1 MLTARQLSRCRPLI
15 TVALIKLEDEK
26 LCVCFQQSWIFL
38 VVGEILNEYDVSVT
52 SLGNRQWSIIATT
65 ERPSDTEE
73 RSPNNP
79 QAEVLQ

>member
-65 ERPSDTEE
+65 ERQSDTEE